1 MADMDFPQHVLITGI
16 TGCIGS
22 AVARRLTEQG
32 VRTSGLVRAHGAP
45 AFSLARAARQRN
57 LSGATL
63 VPCESASVEELTYIL
78 DEVQP
83 HAIIHLAAAG
93 VSPRDREVT
102 NLLKTNVDLTVN
114 LMLAAERS
122 VRPIIVHVGSCFEYA
137 DSGSADLSE
146 TSPTHP
152 FSLYGASKSASVH
165 LAVGLAIELQLR
177 LVVLRLFGVYGASES
192 PDRFVPAV
200 IRNLAAGQA
209 MALTPGTQQRDLMF
223 VEDMADAFA
232 TALNHMELLE
242 NLGIYNI
249 CTGQATT
256 IRQVGETIAQEM
268 KCPASL
274 LEWGAMPPRV
284 GEPDRIVGDGSRFME
299 ATGWRPKHDL
309 RSGLRQTIQALA
321 PQIPA
326 LRRAA

>member
-1 MADMDFPQHVLITGI
+1 M
-16 TGCIGS
+16 
-22 AVARRLTEQG
+22 
-32 VRTSGLVRAHGAP
+32 RTSGLVRAHGAP
-45 AFSLARAARQRN
+45 TRALARAGRERS
-57 LSGATL
+57 LPGVTM
-63 VPCESASVEELTYIL
+63 VPCHSASVEELTHIL
-78 DEVQP
+78 DEVRP

-93 VSPRDREVT
+93 ASQRDRQVA

-137 DSGSADLSE
+137 DGGSADLTE
-146 TSPTHP
+146 TSPTQP

-165 LAVGLAIELQLR
+165 LAIGLAIELQLR
-177 LVVLRLFGVYGASES
+177 LVVLRLFGVYGAGES

-209 MALTPGTQQRDLMF
+209 MALTPGTEQRDLML
-223 VEDMADAFA
+223 VDDMADAFA

-249 CTGQATT
+249 CTGRATT
-256 IRQVGETIAQEM
+256 FRLVGETIAQEM

-284 GEPDRIVGDGSRFME
+284 GEPDRIVGDGSRFTA

-309 RSGLRQTIQALA
+309 RSGLRRTIQALV

-326 LRRAA
+326 LRRAV

>member
-1 MADMDFPQHVLITGI
+1 MAEMDFPQHVLITGV

-22 AVARRLTEQG
+22 AVARRLTAQG
-32 VRTSGLVRAHGAP
+32 VVTSGLIRAQGAP
-45 AFSLARAARQRN
+45 ALAVARAGRQHE
-57 LSGATL
+57 LSGVSL
-63 VPCESASVEELTYIL
+63 IPCQSNSVEELTRIL
-78 DEVQP
+78 DQVQP

-93 VSPRDREVT
+93 VSSRDRNLT
-102 NLLKTNVDLTVN
+102 NLIQSNVDLTVN

-137 DSGSADLSE
+137 DSGQADLTE
-146 TSPTHP
+146 DSPTHP

-177 LVVLRLFGVYGASES
+177 LVVLRLFGVYGPSEA

-209 MALTPGTQQRDLMF
+209 MALTPGTQQRDLML
-223 VEDMADAFA
+223 VDDMADAFA
-232 TALNHMELLE
+232 AALSNMESLE
-242 NLGIYNI
+242 NLAVYNI
-249 CTGQATT
+249 CTGRATT
-256 IRQVGETIAQEM
+256 IRQVGELIAQEM
-268 KCPASL
+268 RCPASL
-274 LEWGAMPPRV
+274 LEWGAMQPRV
-284 GEPDRIVGDGSRFME
+284 GEPERIVGDGSRFEE

-309 RSGLRQTIQALA
+309 RSGLRRTIQSLA